1 MDNTLVAA
9 HLRLQRGQRWLI
21 DDVSLMLASGE
32 LVALI
37 GPNGAGKSTLLRLLT
52 GYLPADQ
59 GECWLVGRSL
69 KQWPARALSRR
80 RAVMLQQTQLRF
92 DWPVEAIVA
101 MGRAPWGTRHEA
113 EIVHEVMALT
123 GCDDLAG
130 RNYATL
136 SGGEQQRVQLARS
149 LAQLWNDGAPE
160 GWLFLD
166 EPTSALDLY
175 HQQQLLR
182 LLKKLTASG
191 KLHVCIVLHDLN
203 LAALW
208 ADRVL
213 LLNRGKLVA
222 QGTPQQ
228 VIQTDVIAQWY
239 GAEVQVNPH
248 PGNDT
253 PHVFLCS

>member
-1 MDNTLVAA
+1 MDNTLNAT
-9 HLRLQRGQRWLI
+9 HLRLQRGQRWII
-21 DDVSLMLASGE
+21 DDVSLTLSGGE

-52 GYLPADQ
+52 GYLPAEQ
-59 GECWLVGRSL
+59 GECLLAGRTL
-69 KQWPARALSRR
+69 AQWPARALSRR

-92 DWPVEAIVA
+92 DWPVDAIVA
-101 MGRAPWGTRHEA
+101 MGRAPWGTHHEA
-113 EIVHEVMALT
+113 EIVRDVMTLT
-123 GCDDLAG
+123 GCNDLAG
-130 RNYATL
+130 RAYATL

-208 ADRVL
+208 ADRVM
-213 LLNRGKLVA
+213 LLNKGKLVA

-228 VIQTDVIAQWY
+228 VIQTDIIAQWY

-248 PGNDT
+248 PGGDS
-253 PHVFLCS
+253 PHVFLCA

>member
-1 MDNTLVAA
+1 MDNALSAA
-9 HLRLQRGQRWLI
+9 HLRLQRGSRWLI
-21 DDVSLMLASGE
+21 DDVSLTLRCGE

-52 GYLPADQ
+52 GYLPAAG
-59 GECWLVGRSL
+59 GECQLAGRAL
-69 KQWPARALSRR
+69 AQWPAETLSRR

-101 MGRAPWGTRHEA
+101 MGRAPWGSQREA
-113 EIVHEVMALT
+113 DIVRDVLALT

-130 RNYATL
+130 RRYATL
-136 SGGEQQRVQLARS
+136 SGGEQQRVQLARC
-149 LAQLWNDGAPE
+149 LAQLWRDDAPE

-191 KLHVCIVLHDLN
+191 KLHVCVVLHDLN

-208 ADRVL
+208 ADRIL
-213 LLNRGKLVA
+213 LLHKGRLVA

-228 VIQTDVIAQWY
+228 VIQTPVIAQWY
-239 GAEVQVNPH
+239 GADVQVSAH
-248 PGNDT
+248 PGGAA

>member
-1 MDNTLVAA
+1 MDNRLTAE
-9 HLRLQRGQRWLI
+9 HLRLAIGKRQLI
-21 DDVSLMLASGE
+21 DDVSLTLDAGE
-32 LVALI
+32 MVALI

-52 GYLPADQ
+52 GYLPVRD
-59 GECWLVGRSL
+59 GVCCIGTTPLE
-69 KQWPARALSRR
+69 QWPPETLSRR

-92 DWPVEAIVA
+92 DWQVEGIVA
-101 MGRAPWGTRHEA
+101 MGRAPWGKNQER

-123 GCDDLAG
+123 DCLPLAG

-149 LAQLWNDGAPE
+149 LAQLWHDDGPQ

-182 LLKKLTASG
+182 LMKNLTSNG
-191 KLHVCIVLHDLN
+191 QLHVCVVLHDLN

-208 ADRVL
+208 ADRIL
-213 LLNRGKLVA
+213 LLHQGRLVA
-222 QGTPQQ
+222 QGTPQE
-228 VIQTDVIAQWY
+228 VIVQSIIEKWY
-239 GAEVQVNPH
+239 GAQVRVEKH
-248 PGNDT
+248 PDGT
-253 PHVFLCS
+253 IPQVFLMQ

>member
-9 HLRLQRGQRWLI
+9 HLRLQRGLRWLI

-52 GYLPADQ
+52 GYLPAEQ
-59 GECWLVGRSL
+59 GECWLAGRSL

-101 MGRAPWGTRHEA
+101 MGRAPWGARHEA
-113 EIVHEVMALT
+113 EIVREVMALT

-228 VIQTDVIAQWY
+228 VIQTDIIAQWY